1 MKNKHLLLLLPA
13 VLVWGQSCYRD
24 QGSFVEYVIPVGPF
38 NGLHSDGPANV
49 FLTQGPIFEVVISG
63 NQEAVD
69 RYTFEVSNGK
79 LCIYHQGGGWGRSPE
94 IFIIMPDL
102 KHLES
107 RGSGDIVSRN
117 QFVRR
122 GDMRIELRSSGDID
136 LAIDVDDIDVEHSG
150 SGYVYLEG
158 DVDHQNV
165 DLNASGEYRAFNLA
179 SNHCKIRLDGSGNA
193 EVYVYNN
200 LQAILRGSGN
210 LFYRGFPSIDVR
222 GNGSGEIYD
231 AN

>member
-79 LCIYHQGGGWGRSPE
+79 LCIDHQGGGWGRSPE